1 MNKARPRRGGTGRT
15 GGGLGT
21 DKTNQEDFRILNEKA
36 LEESGELAFSVSTV
50 FQKIS
55 EQKKRLIFIKSILIM
70 LVTSVGFAY
79 VAHFAFCYF
88 SQFFQ

>member
-1 MNKARPRRGGTGRT
+1 M
-15 GGGLGT
+15 GT

-70 LVTSVGFAY
+70 LVTSVGFAS